1 MSISVIC
8 LPKMPQFNHY
18 LFEKQK
24 RITLCVCVKSKQKTG
39 KIGDLL
45 NPSDFEFSK
54 ENLRFFVIRLMF

>member
-8 LPKMPQFNHY
+8 LPKMPQVNRY
-18 LFEKQK
+18 LFKKQK

-39 KIGDLL
+39 KVSDSL

-54 ENLRFFVIRLMF
+54 ENL

>member
-8 LPKMPQFNHY
+8 LPKMPQFKNY

-39 KIGDLL
+39 KIGDSQD
-45 NPSDFEFSK
+45 PSDFEF
-54 ENLRFFVIRLMF
+54 F

>member
-1 MSISVIC
+1 
-8 LPKMPQFNHY
+8 MPQLKNY
-18 LFEKQK
+18 LFEKRK